1 MHGSCYGTGIY
12 RGCTSVQS
20 TISSPWEVEARDS
33 HEPAHER
40 SHRNTAV
47 LQLSVAEPG
56 EGRLRAQ
63 ISKAQWVPDLEARLV
78 RSALPE
84 KQQRHCQAQ
93 VCARALAVP
102 LIELSAVCG
111 STRGAA
117 YSLSAA
123 DMRTICRAEWA
134 MSGAWKPRAA

>member
-1 MHGSCYGTGIY
+1 MDLVYTDHPVCWCRYHNKKRKMTFA
-12 RGCTSVQS
+12 
-20 TISSPWEVEARDS
+20 ELEAQLQKK
-33 HEPAHER
+33 HQQ
-40 SHRNTAV
+40 NLTAEQEAK
-47 LQLSVAEPG
+47 L
-56 EGRLRAQ
+56 